1 MKITTIAKT
10 SLALGL
16 LTTGVITTTTQ
27 AANATTPSSTKVET
41 PQQTA
46 NATTPSSTKVE
57 APQQA
62 ANATTPSSTK
72 VEAPQQTP
80 NATTPSS
87 TKVETPQ
94 QTPNATTPSSTKVE
108 APQQAANATTP
119 SSTKVEAPQQAA
131 NATTLSSTKVETPQ
145 QTPNAP
151 TPPSTKVETPQQAAN
166 ATTPSSTKVE
176 TPQQT
181 PNATTPSS
189 TKVETPQSPTTK
201 QVPTEINP
209 KFKDL
214 RAYYTKPSLEFKNEI
229 GIILKKWTTIRFMNV
244 VPDYFIYKIA
254 LVGKDDKKYGEGVHR
269 NVDVFVVLEENNYNL
284 EKYSVGGI
292 TKSNSK
298 KVDHKAG
305 VRITKEDN
313 KGTISHDVSEFKI
326 TKEQISLKEL
336 DFKLRKQ
343 LVENHNLYGNVG
355 SGKIVIKMK
364 NGGKYTFELHKK
376 LQENRMADVIDGT
389 NIDNIEVNI
398 K

>member
-1 MKITTIAKT
+1 MKTTTIAKT

-27 AANATTPSSTKVET
+27 E
-41 PQQTA
+41 A

-57 APQQA
+57 APQS
-62 ANATTPSSTK
+62 TPPSTK
-72 VEAPQQTP
+72 VEAPQSKP
-80 NATTPSS
+80 NATTP
-87 TKVETPQ
+87 P
-94 QTPNATTPSSTKVE
+94 
-108 APQQAANATTP
+108 
-119 SSTKVEAPQQAA
+119 
-131 NATTLSSTKVETPQ
+131 
-145 QTPNAP
+145 
-151 TPPSTKVETPQQAAN
+151 
-166 ATTPSSTKVE
+166 STKVE

-229 GIILKKWTTIRFMNV
+229 GIILKKWTTIRFMNI

-254 LVGKDDKKYGEGVHR
+254 LVGKDDKKYDEGVHR
-269 NVDVFVVLEENNYNL
+269 NVDVFVVLEEKNKYGV
-284 EKYSVGGI
+284 ERYSVGGI

-343 LVENHNLYGNVG
+343 LIENHNLYGNVG
-355 SGKIVIKMK
+355 SGKIVINMK

>member
-16 LTTGVITTTTQ
+16 LITGVITTTTQ
-27 AANATTPSSTKVET
+27 AANATTPSSTKVEA

-46 NATTPSSTKVE
+46 NATTP
-57 APQQA
+57 P
-62 ANATTPSSTK
+62 
-72 VEAPQQTP
+72 
-80 NATTPSS
+80 S

-108 APQQAANATTP
+108 TTQAANATTP
-119 SSTKVEAPQQAA
+119 SSTKVE
-131 NATTLSSTKVETPQ
+131 TPQ
-145 QTPNAP
+145 QTPNPP
-151 TPPSTKVETPQQAAN
+151 TSPSTKVETPQQAAN

-176 TPQQT
+176 VPQSTPLSTKVEAPQSK
-181 PNATTPSS
+181 PNATTPPSS
-189 TKVETPQSPTTK
+189 NVDTSPPQSPTTK

-214 RAYYTKPSLEFKNEI
+214 RAYYTKPSIEFKNEI

-313 KGTISHDVSEFKI
+313 KGIISHDVSEFKI

-343 LVENHNLYGNVG
+343 LIEKNNLYGNVG

>member
-27 AANATTPSSTKVET
+27 E
-41 PQQTA
+41 A

-57 APQQA
+57 APQS
-62 ANATTPSSTK
+62 TPPSTK
-72 VEAPQQTP
+72 VEAPQSKP
-80 NATTPSS
+80 NATTP
-87 TKVETPQ
+87 P
-94 QTPNATTPSSTKVE
+94 
-108 APQQAANATTP
+108 
-119 SSTKVEAPQQAA
+119 
-131 NATTLSSTKVETPQ
+131 
-145 QTPNAP
+145 
-151 TPPSTKVETPQQAAN
+151 
-166 ATTPSSTKVE
+166 STKVE

-229 GIILKKWTTIRFMNV
+229 GIILKKWTTIRFMNI

-254 LVGKDDKKYGEGVHR
+254 LVGKDDKKYDEGVHR
-269 NVDVFVVLEENNYNL
+269 NVDVFVVLEEKNKYGV
-284 EKYSVGGI
+284 ERYSVGGI

-343 LVENHNLYGNVG
+343 LIENHNLYGNVG
-355 SGKIVIKMK
+355 SGKIVINMK

-376 LQENRMADVIDGT
+376 LKENRMADVIDGT

>member
-27 AANATTPSSTKVET
+27 E
-41 PQQTA
+41 A

-57 APQQA
+57 APQS
-62 ANATTPSSTK
+62 TPPPTK
-72 VEAPQQTP
+72 VEAPQSKP
-80 NATTPSS
+80 NATTP
-87 TKVETPQ
+87 P
-94 QTPNATTPSSTKVE
+94 
-108 APQQAANATTP
+108 
-119 SSTKVEAPQQAA
+119 
-131 NATTLSSTKVETPQ
+131 
-145 QTPNAP
+145 
-151 TPPSTKVETPQQAAN
+151 
-166 ATTPSSTKVE
+166 STKVE

-229 GIILKKWTTIRFMNV
+229 GIILKKWTTIRFMNI

-254 LVGKDDKKYGEGVHR
+254 LVGKDDKKYDEGVHR
-269 NVDVFVVLEENNYNL
+269 NVDVFVVLEEKNKYGV
-284 EKYSVGGI
+284 ERYSVGGI

-343 LVENHNLYGNVG
+343 LIENHNLYGNVG
-355 SGKIVIKMK
+355 SGKIVINMK

>member
-27 AANATTPSSTKVET
+27 AANATTPSSTKVEA

-46 NATTPSSTKVE
+46 NATTPH
-57 APQQA
+57 
-62 ANATTPSSTK
+62 
-72 VEAPQQTP
+72 
-80 NATTPSS
+80 S

-108 APQQAANATTP
+108 TTQAANATTP
-119 SSTKVEAPQQAA
+119 SSTKVE
-131 NATTLSSTKVETPQ
+131 TPQ
-145 QTPNAP
+145 QTPNPP
-151 TPPSTKVETPQQAAN
+151 TSPSTKVETPQQAAN

-176 TPQQT
+176 VPQSTPLSTKVEAPQSK
-181 PNATTPSS
+181 PNATTPPSS
-189 TKVETPQSPTTK
+189 NVDTSPLQSPTTK

-229 GIILKKWTTIRFMNV
+229 GIILKKWTTIRFMNI

-343 LVENHNLYGNVG
+343 LIEKNNLYGNVG

>member
-1 MKITTIAKT
+1 MKMRTIAKT

-16 LTTGVITTTTQ
+16 LTTGAITVTTQSVKAEKIQSTKVDKVPTLKAERLAMINITAGANSATTQ
-27 AANATTPSSTKVET
+27 AANTRQERTPKLEKAPNTNEEKTSASKIEKISQPKQEEQKTLNISATPAPKQEQSQTTTESTTPKTKVT
-41 PQQTA
+41 
-46 NATTPSSTKVE
+46 
-57 APQQA
+57 
-62 ANATTPSSTK
+62 
-72 VEAPQQTP
+72 
-80 NATTPSS
+80 
-87 TKVETPQ
+87 
-94 QTPNATTPSSTKVE
+94 
-108 APQQAANATTP
+108 
-119 SSTKVEAPQQAA
+119 
-131 NATTLSSTKVETPQ
+131 
-145 QTPNAP
+145 
-151 TPPSTKVETPQQAAN
+151 TPPSTNTPQPMQ
-166 ATTPSSTKVE
+166 STK
-176 TPQQT
+176 
-181 PNATTPSS
+181 SD
-189 TKVETPQSPTTK
+189 TPQSPTTK

-343 LVENHNLYGNVG
+343 LIEKNNLYGNVG

>member
-27 AANATTPSSTKVET
+27 AANATTPSSTKVEAPQQTANATTPPSTKVET

-57 APQQA
+57 TPQA

-72 VEAPQQTP
+72 VEVPQSTP
-80 NATTPSS
+80 L
-87 TKVETPQ
+87 
-94 QTPNATTPSSTKVE
+94 STKVE
-108 APQQAANATTP
+108 APQ
-119 SSTKVEAPQQAA
+119 SK
-131 NATTLSSTKVETPQ
+131 
-145 QTPNAP
+145 
-151 TPPSTKVETPQQAAN
+151 
-166 ATTPSSTKVE
+166 
-176 TPQQT
+176 
-181 PNATTPSS
+181 PNATTPPSS
-189 TKVETPQSPTTK
+189 NVDTSPPQSPTTK

-214 RAYYTKPSLEFKNEI
+214 RAYYTKPSIEFKNEI

-313 KGTISHDVSEFKI
+313 KGIISHDVSEFKI

-343 LVENHNLYGNVG
+343 LIEKNNLYGNVG

>member
-27 AANATTPSSTKVET
+27 AANATTPCSTKVEAPQST
-41 PQQTA
+41 PPSTKIEAPQSKPNATTPPSTKVEAPQQTA
-46 NATTPSSTKVE
+46 NATTPPSTKV
-57 APQQA
+57 
-62 ANATTPSSTK
+62 T
-72 VEAPQQTP
+72 
-80 NATTPSS
+80 
-87 TKVETPQ
+87 
-94 QTPNATTPSSTKVE
+94 
-108 APQQAANATTP
+108 
-119 SSTKVEAPQQAA
+119 
-131 NATTLSSTKVETPQ
+131 
-145 QTPNAP
+145 
-151 TPPSTKVETPQQAAN
+151 TPPSTNTPQPMQ
-166 ATTPSSTKVE
+166 STK
-176 TPQQT
+176 
-181 PNATTPSS
+181 SD
-189 TKVETPQSPTTK
+189 TPQSPTTK

-343 LVENHNLYGNVG
+343 LIEKNNLYGNVG

>member
-27 AANATTPSSTKVET
+27 AASATTPS
-41 PQQTA
+41 
-46 NATTPSSTKVE
+46 
-57 APQQA
+57 
-62 ANATTPSSTK
+62 
-72 VEAPQQTP
+72 
-80 NATTPSS
+80 
-87 TKVETPQ
+87 
-94 QTPNATTPSSTKVE
+94 
-108 APQQAANATTP
+108 
-119 SSTKVEAPQQAA
+119 
-131 NATTLSSTKVETPQ
+131 
-145 QTPNAP
+145 
-151 TPPSTKVETPQQAAN
+151 STKVETPQQAAN

-176 TPQQT
+176 APKQT

>member
-27 AANATTPSSTKVET
+27 E
-41 PQQTA
+41 A

-57 APQQA
+57 APQS
-62 ANATTPSSTK
+62 TPPSTK
-72 VEAPQQTP
+72 VEAPQSKP
-80 NATTPSS
+80 NATTP
-87 TKVETPQ
+87 P
-94 QTPNATTPSSTKVE
+94 
-108 APQQAANATTP
+108 
-119 SSTKVEAPQQAA
+119 
-131 NATTLSSTKVETPQ
+131 
-145 QTPNAP
+145 
-151 TPPSTKVETPQQAAN
+151 
-166 ATTPSSTKVE
+166 STKVE

-189 TKVETPQSPTTK
+189 TKVETPQAPTTK

-229 GIILKKWTTIRFMNV
+229 GIILKKWTTIRFMNI

-254 LVGKDDKKYGEGVHR
+254 LVGKDDKKYDEGVHR
-269 NVDVFVVLEENNYNL
+269 NVDVFVVLEEKNKYGV
-284 EKYSVGGI
+284 ERYSVGGI

-343 LVENHNLYGNVG
+343 LIENHNLYGNVG
-355 SGKIVIKMK
+355 SGKIVINMK

>member
-27 AANATTPSSTKVET
+27 E
-41 PQQTA
+41 A

-57 APQQA
+57 APQS
-62 ANATTPSSTK
+62 TPPSTK
-72 VEAPQQTP
+72 VEAPQSKP
-80 NATTPSS
+80 NATTPPS

-94 QTPNATTPSSTKVE
+94 QTPNATT
-108 APQQAANATTP
+108 Q
-119 SSTKVEAPQQAA
+119 
-131 NATTLSSTKVETPQ
+131 
-145 QTPNAP
+145 
-151 TPPSTKVETPQQAAN
+151 
-166 ATTPSSTKVE
+166 
-176 TPQQT
+176 
-181 PNATTPSS
+181 SS

-229 GIILKKWTTIRFMNV
+229 GIILKKWTTIRFMNI

-254 LVGKDDKKYGEGVHR
+254 LVGKDDKKYDEGVHR
-269 NVDVFVVLEENNYNL
+269 NVDVFVVLEEKNKYGV
-284 EKYSVGGI
+284 ERYSVGGI

-343 LVENHNLYGNVG
+343 FIENHNLYGNVG
-355 SGKIVIKMK
+355 SGKIVINMK

>member
-27 AANATTPSSTKVET
+27 AAKAS
-41 PQQTA
+41 
-46 NATTPSSTKVE
+46 TPSSTKVE
-57 APQQA
+57 APQSTPPSTKVEAPQSKP
-62 ANATTPSSTK
+62 NATTPSSTK
-72 VEAPQQTP
+72 VEAPQQT
-80 NATTPSS
+80 
-87 TKVETPQ
+87 
-94 QTPNATTPSSTKVE
+94 
-108 APQQAANATTP
+108 ANATTP
-119 SSTKVEAPQQAA
+119 PSTNTPQPMQSTK
-131 NATTLSSTKVETPQ
+131 SD
-145 QTPNAP
+145 
-151 TPPSTKVETPQQAAN
+151 
-166 ATTPSSTKVE
+166 
-176 TPQQT
+176 
-181 PNATTPSS
+181 
-189 TKVETPQSPTTK
+189 TPQSPTTK

-229 GIILKKWTTIRFMNV
+229 GIILKKWTTIRFMNI

-313 KGTISHDVSEFKI
+313 KGIISHDVSEFKI

-343 LVENHNLYGNVG
+343 LIEKNNLYGNVG

>member
-27 AANATTPSSTKVET
+27 AANATTPSSTKVE
-41 PQQTA
+41 
-46 NATTPSSTKVE
+46 

-72 VEAPQQTP
+72 VEAPQQVA
-80 NATTPSS
+80 NATTP
-87 TKVETPQ
+87 P
-94 QTPNATTPSSTKVE
+94 STKVE
-108 APQQAANATTP
+108 AP
-119 SSTKVEAPQQAA
+119 K
-131 NATTLSSTKVETPQ
+131 

-151 TPPSTKVETPQQAAN
+151 TPPSTKVEA
-166 ATTPSSTKVE
+166 
-176 TPQQT
+176 
-181 PNATTPSS
+181 
-189 TKVETPQSPTTK
+189 PQSPTTK

-209 KFKDL
+209 KFKNL

-343 LVENHNLYGNVG
+343 LIEKNNLYGNVG

-376 LQENRMADVIDGT
+376 LQEDRMADVIDGT

>member
-27 AANATTPSSTKVET
+27 AANATTPSSTKVEAPQST
-41 PQQTA
+41 PPSTKIEAPQSTPPSTKIEAPQSTPPSTKVEAPQQTA
-46 NATTPSSTKVE
+46 NATTPPSTKV
-57 APQQA
+57 
-62 ANATTPSSTK
+62 T
-72 VEAPQQTP
+72 
-80 NATTPSS
+80 
-87 TKVETPQ
+87 
-94 QTPNATTPSSTKVE
+94 
-108 APQQAANATTP
+108 
-119 SSTKVEAPQQAA
+119 
-131 NATTLSSTKVETPQ
+131 
-145 QTPNAP
+145 
-151 TPPSTKVETPQQAAN
+151 TPPSTNTPQPMQ
-166 ATTPSSTKVE
+166 STK
-176 TPQQT
+176 
-181 PNATTPSS
+181 SD
-189 TKVETPQSPTTK
+189 TPQSPTTK

-343 LVENHNLYGNVG
+343 LIEKNNLYGNVG

-389 NIDNIEVNI
+389 NIDNLEVNI

>member
-1 MKITTIAKT
+1 MKMRTIAKT

-16 LTTGVITTTTQ
+16 LTTGANTATTQ
-27 AANATTPSSTKVET
+27 AANTRQERTPKLEKAPNTNEEKNSASKIEKISQPKQEAQKSLNISATQAPKQEQSQTITESTTQQTKVT
-41 PQQTA
+41 
-46 NATTPSSTKVE
+46 
-57 APQQA
+57 
-62 ANATTPSSTK
+62 
-72 VEAPQQTP
+72 
-80 NATTPSS
+80 
-87 TKVETPQ
+87 
-94 QTPNATTPSSTKVE
+94 
-108 APQQAANATTP
+108 
-119 SSTKVEAPQQAA
+119 
-131 NATTLSSTKVETPQ
+131 
-145 QTPNAP
+145 
-151 TPPSTKVETPQQAAN
+151 TPPSTNTQQTKVTIPPSTNAPQPMQ
-166 ATTPSSTKVE
+166 STK
-176 TPQQT
+176 
-181 PNATTPSS
+181 SD
-189 TKVETPQSPTTK
+189 TPQSPTIK
-201 QVPTEINP
+201 QAQTDITP
-209 KFKDL
+209 KYEDL

-254 LVGKDDKKYGEGVHR
+254 LVGKDDNKYGEGVHR

-343 LVENHNLYGNVG
+343 LIEKNNLYGNVG

-376 LQENRMADVIDGT
+376 TTRRSHGRCHRWH
-389 NIDNIEVNI
+389 
-398 K
+398 

>member
-27 AANATTPSSTKVET
+27 E
-41 PQQTA
+41 A

-57 APQQA
+57 APQS
-62 ANATTPSSTK
+62 TPPSTK
-72 VEAPQQTP
+72 VEAPQSKP
-80 NATTPSS
+80 NATTPPS

-108 APQQAANATTP
+108 
-119 SSTKVEAPQQAA
+119 
-131 NATTLSSTKVETPQ
+131 TPQ
-145 QTPNAP
+145 
-151 TPPSTKVETPQQAAN
+151 STNTRQP
-166 ATTPSSTKVE
+166 
-176 TPQQT
+176 
-181 PNATTPSS
+181 TPSS

-229 GIILKKWTTIRFMNV
+229 GIILKKWTTIRFMNI

-254 LVGKDDKKYGEGVHR
+254 LVGKDDKKYDEGVHR
-269 NVDVFVVLEENNYNL
+269 NVDVFVVLEEKNKYGV
-284 EKYSVGGI
+284 ERYSVGGI

-343 LVENHNLYGNVG
+343 LIENHNLYGNVG
-355 SGKIVIKMK
+355 SGKIVINMK

>member
-27 AANATTPSSTKVET
+27 E
-41 PQQTA
+41 A

-57 APQQA
+57 APQS
-62 ANATTPSSTK
+62 TPPSTK
-72 VEAPQQTP
+72 VEAPQSKP
-80 NATTPSS
+80 NATTPPS

-108 APQQAANATTP
+108 
-119 SSTKVEAPQQAA
+119 
-131 NATTLSSTKVETPQ
+131 TPQ
-145 QTPNAP
+145 STTTRTP
-151 TPPSTKVETPQQAAN
+151 
-166 ATTPSSTKVE
+166 
-176 TPQQT
+176 
-181 PNATTPSS
+181 TPSS

-229 GIILKKWTTIRFMNV
+229 GIILKKWTTIRFMNI

-254 LVGKDDKKYGEGVHR
+254 LVGKDDKKYDEGVHR
-269 NVDVFVVLEENNYNL
+269 NVDVFVVLEEKNKYGV
-284 EKYSVGGI
+284 ERYSVGGI

-343 LVENHNLYGNVG
+343 LIENHNLYGNVG
-355 SGKIVIKMK
+355 SGKIVINMK

>member
-27 AANATTPSSTKVET
+27 AANATTPSSTKVEA

-46 NATTPSSTKVE
+46 NATTPPSTKVETSQQTPNATTPSSTKVE
-57 APQQA
+57 TTQA
-62 ANATTPSSTK
+62 A
-72 VEAPQQTP
+72 

-94 QTPNATTPSSTKVE
+94 QTPNP
-108 APQQAANATTP
+108 
-119 SSTKVEAPQQAA
+119 
-131 NATTLSSTKVETPQ
+131 
-145 QTPNAP
+145 P
-151 TPPSTKVETPQQAAN
+151 TSPSTKVETPQQAAN

-176 TPQQT
+176 VPQSTPLSTKVEAPQSK
-181 PNATTPSS
+181 PNATTPPSS
-189 TKVETPQSPTTK
+189 NVDTSPPQSPTTK

-214 RAYYTKPSLEFKNEI
+214 RAYYTKPSIEFKNEI

-313 KGTISHDVSEFKI
+313 KGIISHDVSEFKI

-343 LVENHNLYGNVG
+343 LIEKNNLYGNVG

>member
-1 MKITTIAKT
+1 MKMRTIAKT

-16 LTTGVITTTTQ
+16 LTTGAITVTTQSVKAEKVQSTIVDKVPTLKAERSAMINITTGANTGATQ
-27 AANATTPSSTKVET
+27 AANTRQERMPKLEKAPNTNEEKTSISKIEKISQPKQEAQKSLNISTTPAPKQEHSQTTTESTTQQTKVT
-41 PQQTA
+41 
-46 NATTPSSTKVE
+46 
-57 APQQA
+57 
-62 ANATTPSSTK
+62 
-72 VEAPQQTP
+72 
-80 NATTPSS
+80 
-87 TKVETPQ
+87 
-94 QTPNATTPSSTKVE
+94 
-108 APQQAANATTP
+108 
-119 SSTKVEAPQQAA
+119 
-131 NATTLSSTKVETPQ
+131 
-145 QTPNAP
+145 
-151 TPPSTKVETPQQAAN
+151 TPPSTNTPQPMQ
-166 ATTPSSTKVE
+166 STK
-176 TPQQT
+176 
-181 PNATTPSS
+181 SD
-189 TKVETPQSPTTK
+189 TPQSPTTK

-229 GIILKKWTTIRFMNV
+229 GIILKKWTTIRFMNI

-313 KGTISHDVSEFKI
+313 KGIISHDVSEFKI

-343 LVENHNLYGNVG
+343 LIEKNNLYGNVG

>member
-27 AANATTPSSTKVET
+27 AANATTPSSTKVE
-41 PQQTA
+41 A
-46 NATTPSSTKVE
+46 
-57 APQQA
+57 
-62 ANATTPSSTK
+62 
-72 VEAPQQTP
+72 
-80 NATTPSS
+80 
-87 TKVETPQ
+87 
-94 QTPNATTPSSTKVE
+94 
-108 APQQAANATTP
+108 
-119 SSTKVEAPQQAA
+119 
-131 NATTLSSTKVETPQ
+131 
-145 QTPNAP
+145 
-151 TPPSTKVETPQQAAN
+151 PPSTNTPQPMQ
-166 ATTPSSTKVE
+166 STK
-176 TPQQT
+176 
-181 PNATTPSS
+181 SD
-189 TKVETPQSPTTK
+189 TPQSPTTK

-343 LVENHNLYGNVG
+343 LIEKNNLYGNVG

>member
-27 AANATTPSSTKVET
+27 E
-41 PQQTA
+41 A

-57 APQQA
+57 A
-62 ANATTPSSTK
+62 
-72 VEAPQQTP
+72 
-80 NATTPSS
+80 
-87 TKVETPQ
+87 
-94 QTPNATTPSSTKVE
+94 
-108 APQQAANATTP
+108 
-119 SSTKVEAPQQAA
+119 
-131 NATTLSSTKVETPQ
+131 
-145 QTPNAP
+145 
-151 TPPSTKVETPQQAAN
+151 
-166 ATTPSSTKVE
+166 
-176 TPQQT
+176 
-181 PNATTPSS
+181 
-189 TKVETPQSPTTK
+189 PQSPTTK

-214 RAYYTKPSLEFKNEI
+214 RAYYTKTSLEFKNEI
-229 GIILKKWTTIRFMNV
+229 GIILKKWTTIRFMNI

-254 LVGKDDKKYGEGVHR
+254 LVGKDDKKYDEGVHR
-269 NVDVFVVLEENNYNL
+269 NVDVFVVLEEKNKYGV
-284 EKYSVGGI
+284 ERYSVGGI

-343 LVENHNLYGNVG
+343 LIEKNNLYGNVG